1 MTEPEHSGH
10 IKVTRPMNRTRQ
22 TGTLKRVEFGIAMGN
37 KRGAC
42 MKLALKDVESRCAS
56 LLEGTQA
63 PGGLG
68 T

>member
-1 MTEPEHSGH
+1 M
-10 IKVTRPMNRTRQ
+10 RQ
-22 TGTLKRVEFGIAMGN
+22 TGTLECVEFGIAMGN
-37 KRGAC
+37 KRRAC
-42 MKLALKDVESRCAS
+42 MKLALKDVESCCVS